1 VKKLRIFL
9 LAVAVAAITA
19 ITAGSALAKQSTVVA
34 FVGTYAGQ
42 ASTQVNGNVVTI
54 AALGKGKGTLIGSG
68 AITGHGTA
76 DSSQQP
82 CIPFTGVGTIKGL
95 YGVITYKVI
104 PSSTAC
110 GDEGGHVFS
119 VTTHLAIVKAT
130 GKLYRAKG
138 VLKLTGIYSRD
149 SGSFTVKVS
158 GRLTKP

>member
-1 VKKLRIFL
+1 MKKLRIFL

-34 FVGTYAGQ
+34 FV
-42 ASTQVNGNVVTI
+42 
-54 AALGKGKGTLIGSG
+54 KGKGTLIGSG